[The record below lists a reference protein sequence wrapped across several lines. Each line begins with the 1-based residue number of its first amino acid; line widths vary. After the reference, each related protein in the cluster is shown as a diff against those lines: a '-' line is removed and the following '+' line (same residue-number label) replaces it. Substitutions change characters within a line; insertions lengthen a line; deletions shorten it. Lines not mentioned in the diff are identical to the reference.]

1 MDTGVKICGIR
12 TVDALEAA
20 SHADWIGLVFFAG
33 SPRCVTPTE
42 AAALLHGRRTPRKVG
57 LFVSPEDAEVM
68 ETLRLVELDVLQV
81 YASETRL
88 EQLRTLTGLEVWRS
102 VGVSS
107 RADLP
112 DRSAADALVVESRPL
127 AGSTRPGGNAHAM
140 DWDLT
145 RGWAAPVPWM
155 LAGGLTPGNV
165 GEAIA
170 RSGTRAVDVS
180 SGVESR
186 LGVKD
191 PALIRDFVDAVRA
204 VSGST
209 A

>member
-1 MDTGVKICGIR
+1 MDIRVKICGIR

-20 SHADWIGLVFFAG
+20 AQADWIGLVFFAR
-33 SPRCVTPTE
+33 SPRHVTPVE
-42 AAALLHGRRTPRKVG
+42 AAALLHGRRTPRRVG
-57 LFVSPEDAEVM
+57 LFVAPEDAEVV

-81 YASETRL
+81 YATETRVK
-88 EQLRTLTGLEVWRS
+88 QLRALTGLEVWQAVGVGNRNDLPERS
-102 VGVSS
+102 V
-107 RADLP
+107 
-112 DRSAADALVVESRPL
+112 ADALVVESRPL
-127 AGSTRPGGNAHAM
+127 PGSNRPGGNAHAM

-155 LAGGLTPGNV
+155 LAGGLAPDNV

-191 PALIRDFVDAVRA
+191 PALVRDFLSSVR
-204 VSGST
+204 T
-209 A
+209 ASRLAG